1 MKVSLKQING
11 PWDAGWVLDKHT
23 LSAEFI
29 GHDEFGH
36 PRFNTT
42 RSEVGEATFQLKY
55 RADMSRVPLL
65 AQAIADHVYPKLD
78 QVGFIVP
85 MPASTIRVTQPVT
98 EIAKGLGNLVSK
110 PVFENILLKA
120 PTGVS
125 LKDLTTKDEKLAAI
139 GDSLSIN
146 DVIHNDGKWNVLI
159 IDDLLHTGA
168 SMQKAC
174 EALRAYHKVDK
185 IYVTA
190 LTWR

>member
-11 PWDAGWVLDKHT
+11 PWDDGWVLDKHT
-23 LSAEFI
+23 LSTEFI
-29 GHDEFGH
+29 GHDGFGH

-65 AQAIADHVYPKLD
+65 AQAIADHIYPNLD

-98 EIAKGLGNLVSK
+98 EIANELGSLVSK
-110 PVFENILLKA
+110 PVFENILVKA

-125 LKDLTTKDEKLAAI
+125 LKDLNTKDEKLAAI
-139 GDSLSIN
+139 GDSLIIN
-146 DVIHNDGKWNVLI
+146 DVIHNEGKWNVLI
-159 IDDLLHTGA
+159 IDDLFHTGA

-174 EALRAYHKVDK
+174 EALRTYHKVDK